1 MRLVAGSGWTCC
13 VLQKRMKRL
22 IPVWYDCLVER
33 ARERG
38 EASVAG
44 VKLKGVEH
52 ARDLG
57 GLSLCLWSK
66 RKKFGELP
74 AGDGIC

>member
-1 MRLVAGSGWTCC
+1 MCGMTVLWTG
-13 VLQKRMKRL
+13 QG
-22 IPVWYDCLVER
+22 
-33 ARERG
+33 RG

-44 VKLKGVEH
+44 VELKGVED

-66 RKKFGELP
+66 RKEFGELL
-74 AGDGIC
+74 AGDVIC

>member
-1 MRLVAGSGWTCC
+1 MTILWTG
-13 VLQKRMKRL
+13 QG
-22 IPVWYDCLVER
+22 
-33 ARERG
+33 RG
-38 EASVAG
+38 GVSVAG

-66 RKKFGELP
+66 RKKFGELCC
-74 AGDGIC
+74 AENINKLRISFMM